1 MSQSSRDDVP
11 LPDHAQRFGAE
22 IVELNERIARLALS
36 LGAPISTEDDLRR
49 ILAREVGPLRPEA
62 RGGGEHTGRVAR
74 HAWEELR
81 GLMNM
86 RCDLMARTLEHLGL
100 DATRR
105 LTELVEDRL
114 RRDGFAPGIDGF
126 QMRHWLDAGGRPG

>member
-1 MSQSSRDDVP
+1 MSQSPQDDDP
-11 LPDHAQRFGAE
+11 TLEHAQRFSAE

-36 LGAPISTEDDLRR
+36 LGAPISTETDLRR
-49 ILAREVGPLRPEA
+49 ILGREVGPLRPDDNRHA
-62 RGGGEHTGRVAR
+62 SRVER

-81 GLMNM
+81 GLLNM

-105 LTELVEDRL
+105 LTELVEDKL
-114 RRDGFAPGIDGF
+114 RRDGFEPGTDGF
-126 QMRHWLDAGGRPG
+126 QMHRWLDAGGRSG